1 MNLTREQLE
10 TVRQQM
16 EEEHRKDMEA
26 LERILSKFS
35 VSSVDKTNPQRRFV
49 EPHEVVRPVPPD
61 TIRGAAIKVL
71 GKSSS
76 EMIWTASGL
85 YRAMRAD
92 QYPFTQ
98 DESGATNV
106 LSAVLGKLLRNGQ
119 LELVTKGASRRP
131 AQYRWKGAQN
141 EEATE
146 AAS

>member
-1 MNLTREQLE
+1 MSLTREQLE

-35 VSSVDKTNPQRRFV
+35 VPSVDKSNHQRRFV
-49 EPHEVVRPVPPD
+49 VPQEVVRPVPPD
-61 TIRGAAIKVL
+61 TIRGAAISVL
-71 GKSSS
+71 STSSPDT
-76 EMIWTASGL
+76 IWTASSL
-85 YRAMRAD
+85 YREMRAQ

-106 LSAVLGKLLRNGQ
+106 LSAVLGKLLRSGQ
-119 LELVTKGASRRP
+119 LELVSRGASRRP